1 MSSQE
6 TPNKLDNESTN
17 NAQNKP
23 RAFQSIPIPI
33 INKSNTNN
41 TNNTNNTDE
50 DTNNTDNNDTSGT
63 ELSYPP
69 KWKRVSQQDGGLA
82 GVMMAAMNGITP
94 KNLKNKDDP

>member
-6 TPNKLDNESTN
+6 THNKLDIESTN

-33 INKSNTNN
+33 INKS
-41 TNNTNNTDE
+41 NTNNTDE